1 MVNTKFYSI
10 LLLLFSVVSA
20 NAINLDS
27 LLLDLDQVINSRNE
41 YKIIK
46 EGKIKEKEALFNIA
60 HSKELQ
66 YSLCTALY
74 EEFLPYITDSAFYYA
89 EKRLALA
96 LELND
101 KLLIDQSNIS
111 LARIQGTMG
120 MYAES
125 VELLESIQSDNLSI
139 ESQLDYYRVCRAVY
153 GAMSDYVTPE
163 VYKIKYK
170 DIMDVYRDSILAITF
185 EESSDYV
192 TAMADKLILN
202 GSYQQAI
209 DVLKKQ
215 YDSFLPNSHGRA
227 MVAYRIFDAYSQ
239 LGMEQ
244 ESLYYLILSCNA
256 DLKSSIKEYISL
268 TRLSLILYAKGD
280 IVRAY
285 RYLTVSMEDALFS
298 NSRLRKIEVAN
309 IYPLIDNAYRYQ
321 MDQQA
326 QKMNLFFIGIIIL
339 SIFLFVM
346 FVYVYLQMKKLAH
359 IRIELKKT
367 NMKLQH
373 SNIDLKHYIESQKEL
388 NRSIIET
395 NHIKEEY
402 IGYYMGL
409 CSIYLEKLENYRK
422 MLCKIASN
430 GKLEE
435 LYKTIKSSQF
445 IEDELKDFYINFD
458 VTFLRLFPNFVQQ
471 FNNLLIDGESV
482 VPKNEE
488 QLTTE
493 LRIFALIRL
502 GVTDS
507 TKIAHFLRYSI
518 STIYNYRV
526 KMRNKAK
533 GAREEFESN
542 VMKIGLNE

>member
-1 MVNTKFYSI
+1 MNTKCYSI
-10 LLLLFSVVSA
+10 LLLLFSAITA

-27 LLLDLDQVINSRNE
+27 LLLDLDQIINSRNE

-60 HSKELQ
+60 HSNELQ

-89 EKRLALA
+89 ERKLALA
-96 LELND
+96 FELND
-101 KLLIDQSNIS
+101 KSLIDRSHIA

-120 MYAES
+120 MYVES
-125 VELLESIQSDNLSI
+125 VQLLESIKSDNLSN
-139 ESQLDYYRVCRAVY
+139 ENQLEYYRVCRTVY
-153 GAMSDYVTPE
+153 GAMADYVTPE
-163 VYKIKYK
+163 LYKLKYK
-170 DIMDVYRDSILAITF
+170 ETTDCYRDSILAIT
-185 EESSDYV
+185 EKNSSDYI
-192 TAMADKLILN
+192 TATAEKLILT
-202 GSYQQAI
+202 GSYQQAVNI
-209 DVLKKQ
+209 LIKE
-215 YDSFLPNSHGRA
+215 YDSFLPDSHARA
-227 MVAYRIFDAYSQ
+227 IVAYRIYDAYSK
-239 LGMEQ
+239 LGIEDKA
-244 ESLYYLILSCNA
+244 LHYLVLSANA
-256 DLKSSIKEYISL
+256 DIKSSIKEYISL
-268 TRLSLILYAKGD
+268 TKLSLILYAKGD
-280 IVRAY
+280 VMRAY
-285 RYLTVSMEDALFS
+285 RYLTVAMEDALFS
-298 NSRLRKIEVAN
+298 NSRLRKIEVSN

-326 QKMNLFFIGIIIL
+326 HKMNLFFIGIVIL
-339 SIFLFVM
+339 SVFLFVM
-346 FVYVYLQMKKLAH
+346 FVYVYLQMKKFKH

-367 NMKLQH
+367 NVQLKH
-373 SNIDLKHYIESQKEL
+373 SNIDLKHYIESQEEL

-409 CSIYLEKLENYRK
+409 CSIYLEKLDNYRK

-430 GKLEE
+430 GKLDE

-445 IEDELKDFYINFD
+445 IDDELKDFYINFD

-471 FNNLLIDGESV
+471 FNELLMDGESV
-482 VPKNEE
+482 VPKSEE
-488 QLTTE
+488 RLTTE

-526 KMRNKAK
+526 KMRNRAK
-533 GAREEFESN
+533 GERDEFESN
-542 VMKIGLNE
+542 VMNIGLNE